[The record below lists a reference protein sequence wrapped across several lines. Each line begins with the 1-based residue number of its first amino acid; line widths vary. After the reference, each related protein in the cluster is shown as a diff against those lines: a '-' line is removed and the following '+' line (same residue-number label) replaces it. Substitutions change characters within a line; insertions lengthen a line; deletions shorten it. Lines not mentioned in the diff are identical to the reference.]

1 MDASPKGAVELFH
14 GYTYSGIPVS
24 VAAAL
29 AVQDIIEKEDIF
41 SRAKEM
47 APYFQKGLFT
57 LKDIDVVEKHLKA
70 VLHGG
75 KLPQDAQK
83 EFARKKRL
91 IPTF

>member
-1 MDASPKGAVELFH
+1 MTEEERLQWAKDAEKNPAVWESFDVLRK
-14 GYTYSGIPVS
+14 TYM
-24 VAAAL
+24 
-29 AVQDIIEKEDIF
+29 K
-41 SRAKEM
+41 M
-47 APYFQKGLFT
+47 ASECSIKDDLGRYRYLEAY
-57 LKDIDVVEKHLKA
+57 KDIDVVEKHLKA

>member
-1 MDASPKGAVELFH
+1 MTEEERLQWAKAAERNPAIWESFQVLKETYMRQASLCDPKDDLGRYRYLEA
-14 GYTYSGIPVS
+14 Y
-24 VAAAL
+24 
-29 AVQDIIEKEDIF
+29 
-41 SRAKEM
+41 
-47 APYFQKGLFT
+47 
-57 LKDIDVVEKHLKA
+57 KDIDVVEKHLKA